1 VLQLKTSLQ
10 NGEVIMVPPI
20 KEATK
25 LLTTF
30 IRNVGESSRSF
41 VRWMDG
47 TCIEMP
53 DQRPK
58 GDTDGEP
65 LVMHF
70 NSEVVRMQQ
79 VRAPPLM
86 LEHRT
91 ASASWFAGVVAAC
104 LCWGCCQCITRCRL

>member
-20 KEATK
+20 KEASK
-25 LLTTF
+25 LLQAF
-30 IRNVGESSRSF
+30 MRNVGDSSRSF

-58 GDTDGEP
+58 GDTDGDP
-65 LVMHF
+65 MVMHF
-70 NSEVVRMQQ
+70 SSELARLQQ
-79 VRAPPLM
+79 VRS
-86 LEHRT
+86 T
-91 ASASWFAGVVAAC
+91 
-104 LCWGCCQCITRCRL
+104 